1 MSEPEDVILDGAHH
15 ATLFVQGLWR
25 RRSTT
30 AEPETLRLADVRS
43 RLELLVR
50 AAFGVPLTIGV
61 AEPPG
66 VPTLFA
72 RLGRRIPRHLVERR
86 TLHSTDGETLRL
98 PRSLPAD
105 PGRGGGLTRYRVLA
119 AQGAA
124 RAARGTP
131 AHLPDDR
138 LVRDL
143 FLIREAVA
151 ADRVLAAELPGLLPD
166 LHTARLTDLAHR
178 PGATVLTA
186 IEAAVET
193 ELLAVLR
200 SDAGASADP
209 VPADPPASL
218 DWALGR
224 AEELRALDGPYR
236 GLPPVSL
243 WGLVTEPPPEKV
255 ARAGLVGAAETEP
268 PGRRRI
274 GRLQR
279 RPRVREALEDED
291 DDHVGLWMIQLD
303 DPQEHVED
311 PMGLQRPSDRDD
323 DADADDL
330 ADSLSE
336 LPEARLVAMPGTP
349 REVLA
354 SDDPPPAGVAEV
366 QRKVEPVG
374 YVYPEWDYR
383 VGAYHE
389 RGAIVRV
396 RTPPLGDPAWAE
408 GVLARHAALL
418 HEVRRRFERL
428 RPRRYRLG
436 RQLDGPEVDL
446 AAYVAS
452 YADRRAGLAADDRLY
467 EAVRPARRD
476 VAIALVVDVSGSTD
490 SWIMRDLRVID
501 VEKEALLV
509 VCDALEAL
517 GDPYT
522 ILAFS
527 GEGPESVS
535 ILPIKSFVERSDGL
549 VRRRIAALEPDR
561 YTRMGAA
568 LRHATELLM
577 RKPARHRLLLVLSDG
592 KPNDVDRYEGR
603 YGVEDSRQ
611 AVAEARLQGL
621 HPFCVTVDRL
631 APAYM
636 PRIFG
641 VGGYAALHHPEHLPT
656 VLVDVL
662 RRLVRQ

>member
-25 RRSTT
+25 RRSAG

-50 AAFGVPLTIGV
+50 AAFGVPLTIGI
-61 AEPPG
+61 AEPPP

-86 TLHSTDGETLRL
+86 TLHSTDGERLRL
-98 PRSLPAD
+98 PRALPAD
-105 PGRGGGLTRYRVLA
+105 PKDGGGLTRYRVLA

-131 AHLPDDR
+131 AHLPSADG

-143 FLIREAVA
+143 FLIREAAA
-151 ADRVLAAELPGLLPD
+151 ADRMLAAELPGLLPD
-166 LHTARLTDLAHR
+166 LHGARLVDLAER
-178 PGATVLTA
+178 PAAVVLTPV
-186 IEAAVET
+186 EAAVER

-200 SDAGASADP
+200 CDADEAAADAAAS
-209 VPADPPASL
+209 V
-218 DWALGR
+218 DWAVAR
-224 AEELRALDGPYR
+224 AEDLRHLAGPYR
-236 GLPPVSL
+236 GLPPVAL
-243 WGLVTEPPPEKV
+243 WGLVTDPPPEKA
-255 ARAGLVGAAETEP
+255 ARQRLDGTGETEP
-268 PGRRRI
+268 AGRRRI
-274 GRLQR
+274 ARMQR

-291 DDHVGLWMIQLD
+291 DEHVGLWMIQLD

-323 DADADDL
+323 DADPEDL

-366 QRKVEPVG
+366 QPRVEPVG
-374 YVYPEWDYR
+374 FVYPEWNYR
-383 VGAYHE
+383 AGAYHE
-389 RGAIVRV
+389 RGAVVRV
-396 RTPPLGDPAWAE
+396 RTPPLGNPAWAE
-408 GVLARHAALL
+408 GVLARRAALL
-418 HEVRRRFERL
+418 HAVRRRFERL
-428 RPRRYRLG
+428 RPRRHRLG
-436 RQLDGPEVDL
+436 RQLDGPELDL

-452 YADRRAGLAADDRLY
+452 YADRRAGCAADDRLY
-467 EAVRPARRD
+467 EAIRPARRD
-476 VAIALVVDVSGSTD
+476 VAIALLVDVSGSTD
-490 SWIMRDLRVID
+490 SWIMRDLRIVD

-535 ILPIKSFVERSDGL
+535 ILPIKSFEERSDSV

-561 YTRMGAA
+561 YTRMGTA

-577 RKPARHRLLLVLSDG
+577 RKPARHRLLLLLSDG

-603 YGVEDSRQ
+603 YGVEDARQ

-662 RRLVRQ
+662 RRLVRG